1 MSECK
6 SLDYLQEIIRDN
18 GKESTLNILQ
28 NISYLLCDKGYN
40 DAEFFILDLME
51 SEV

>member
-1 MSECK
+1 MSEYK

-18 GKESTLNILQ
+18 GKESTLDILQ
-28 NISYLLCDKGYN
+28 NIAYILCDNGYN
-40 DAEFFILDLME
+40 EAEYFILDLME